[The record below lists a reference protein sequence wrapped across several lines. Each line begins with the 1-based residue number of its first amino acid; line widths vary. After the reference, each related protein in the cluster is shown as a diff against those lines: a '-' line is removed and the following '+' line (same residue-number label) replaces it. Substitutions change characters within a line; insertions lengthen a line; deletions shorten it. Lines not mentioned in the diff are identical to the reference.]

1 MFTKKEETTTQKPAT
16 TKVGWGSKEP
26 KITSNDISKVNDR
39 IDELA
44 EDLNWVC
51 IKMDAVLSRLGL
63 QDD

>member
-16 TKVGWGSKEP
+16 KIGWGSKEP